1 MWCLRLENPVE
12 DAARKLLKGTVVCI
26 PMKGAV
32 LGREPTSEIGF
43 EAQNNGRFVAVAP
56 QGEQSILTMV
66 ENEHA
71 TAQPRLD
78 GVLIKPMKVESICGK
93 EVDARTWVDDTII
106 GDTEGCVAIKGARVA
121 FGNQKDTWIVEEFAI
136 DMDFEE
142 KRRQINTDSR
152 IKQIQ
157 MEQQGLLR
165 QQQELAHELSQLES
179 QLQKRPRLA
188 GNE

>member
-32 LGREPTSEIGF
+32 LGREPTSPIGF
-43 EAQNNGRFVAVAP
+43 DAQNNGRFVAVAP
-56 QGEQSILTMV
+56 QGEQGILTLV

-71 TAQPRLD
+71 TVQARLE
-78 GVLIKPMKVESICGK
+78 GVLIKPMKIVSNGK
-93 EVDARTWVDDTII
+93 EDFARTWVEDTII
-106 GDTEGCVAIKGARVA
+106 EDTEAVLAPKGARVA
-121 FGNQKDTWIVEEFAI
+121 FGNKKDTWIVEEFAI

-152 IKQIQ
+152 IKEIQ
-157 MEQQGLLR
+157 L
-165 QQQELAHELSQLES
+165 QQQELAHELS